1 MLGVLSPTYSHLFW
15 LQTQPAVKSV
25 ILYFTET
32 LHPIETYRRENVLI
46 PPIYVAETNR
56 CYRLIFPCL

>member
-32 LHPIETYRRENVLI
+32 LHPIETYRRGNVLI
-46 PPIYVAETNR
+46 PPIYVAETN
-56 CYRLIFPCL
+56 